1 VINRGSWAGDSVCGL
16 FLWFI
21 RVRRCEFGR
30 LGSDYG
36 RFRRGIGRFDG
47 CFSRLGDSL
56 VVSLF
61 VMVV

>member
-1 VINRGSWAGDSVCGL
+1 VDF

-21 RVRRCEFGR
+21 RVGGECGFGR

-36 RFRRGIGRFDG
+36 RFGGGIGRFDG